1 MFKLALSAGHGR
13 NTAGKRCMKKLDPGE
28 TREWVLNSRIVE
40 KVEKLLGGY
49 ACELLRLD
57 DSTGKTDVALK
68 SRTNAANNWGAD
80 LYLALHHNAGIRG
93 GTGGGIVAYVKQVPK
108 ERSVT
113 WQRALYDALIASTGL
128 RGNRA
133 NPLGRKNFHEVYA
146 PKMDAVLLELGFMDS
161 QTDTPII
168 LTEEYAQKCAKA
180 IVDTIIKIAGLEKKV
195 QGEKNTV
202 TNKLDFAEECHEAKK
217 GTYRVTSEDGSL
229 NLRAGAGVDKP
240 LIEAMPTG
248 STVKCYGYHT
258 GEWLYV
264 VSQSGQIGFCHEG
277 YLVRE

>member
-28 TREWVLNSRIVE
+28 TREWVLNSRIAQ

-57 DSTGKTDVALK
+57 DPTGKTDVALK

-168 LTEEYAQKCAKA
+168 LTEEYAEKCAKA
-180 IVDTIIKIAGLEKKV
+180 IVNTIVKIAGLEKKA